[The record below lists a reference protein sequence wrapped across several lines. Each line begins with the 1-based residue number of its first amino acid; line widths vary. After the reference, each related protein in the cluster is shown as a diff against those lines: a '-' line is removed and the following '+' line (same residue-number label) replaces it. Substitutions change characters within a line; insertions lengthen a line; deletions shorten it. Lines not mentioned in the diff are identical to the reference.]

1 LKAQKLAEV
10 PALGVDVSVEAL
22 RDAAASQAPGGRA
35 AERLADMQSLFAGEL
50 SWVEGALLE
59 VAKTGP
65 SPATEA
71 AKHLVQR
78 GGKRVRPLS
87 LLLSSACFG
96 RIGPASR
103 ELAVVTELVH
113 SATLLHDDV
122 IDDGAERRGAPA
134 SRVLWGNGVS
144 VLAGDLLLVHA
155 LDGTQRHA
163 PEVMPDLIA
172 TVRRLVEG
180 EIIQLRGRVELD
192 VSETTYER
200 ILRDKTASL
209 FAFATRTGARL
220 AGADADAQARMSTFG
235 EELGVA
241 FQLVD
246 DVLDYRGEAGTMG
259 KNAGDDLREGKMTLP
274 VILALAEANP
284 AEREII
290 VSSLGRADAGDTV
303 LPQVVAI
310 MNRHR
315 TLVRTIEKAEGHVAK
330 ARAALLPLP
339 DSEMKAL
346 LSEIAE
352 FYLSRAY

>member
-10 PALGVDVSVEAL
+10 PALGVDVGVEAL
-22 RDAAASQAPGGRA
+22 RDAAATQAPGGRA
-35 AERLADMQSLFAGEL
+35 ADRLADLQSLFAGEL

-65 SPATEA
+65 SPAIEA

-246 DVLDYRGEAGTMG
+246 DVLDYASETTG
-259 KNAGDDLREGKMTLP
+259 KTLFADLREGKMTLP
-274 VILALAEANP
+274 LVLAVAQMPELHAP
-284 AEREII
+284 LKRIF
-290 VSSLGRADAGDTV
+290 AGDREPV
-303 LPQVVAI
+303 SEVSRRVVDSGSCDE
-310 MNRHR
+310 
-315 TLVRTIEKAEGHVAK
+315 VRSR
-330 ARAALLPLP
+330 ARAHTERALEALSGVAESPARALLEGVAREL
-339 DSEMKAL
+339 A
-346 LSEIAE
+346 A
-352 FYLSRAY
+352 RAS